1 MVCFNSATFH
11 LNRRFPFLRVL
22 HFFDFFKH
30 ALHFSVA
37 VAGDANV
44 VAATGGSGVTK
55 DMERLVDSAVG
66 AANGGG

>member
-1 MVCFNSATFH
+1 M
-11 LNRRFPFLRVL
+11 L
-22 HFFDFFKH
+22 HFFDFSKH

-37 VAGDANV
+37 VAGVENV
-44 VAATGGSGVTK
+44 VGATGGLGVTK

>member
-1 MVCFNSATFH
+1 MVCFNSATFR
-11 LNRRFPFLRVL
+11 LNQRFPFLRVL
-22 HFFDFFKH
+22 HFFDFSKH

-37 VAGDANV
+37 VAGVENV
-44 VAATGGSGVTK
+44 VGATSGLGVTK

>member
-1 MVCFNSATFH
+1 MVCFNSATFL
-11 LNRRFPFLRVL
+11 LNQRFPFLRVL
-22 HFFDFFKH
+22 HFFNFSKH

-37 VAGDANV
+37 VAGVANV
-44 VAATGGSGVTK
+44 VAATGGSGVTE